1 MCIFNIITTSLSGL
15 ASTDIYSGSALG
27 TGEKYVSSHPANE
40 DPV

>member
-1 MCIFNIITTSLSGL
+1 MCIYNIIIILKSGL
-15 ASTDIYSGSALG
+15 ASTDIYSGSELG